1 MSKNESFLLLYK
13 ELEEALLKVNPNFV
27 DNKEMSAVRLAEEKY
42 PNNASRLRY
51 CRFTRNYIAHESD
64 ADKFIEISDE
74 MMNFLKSFIG
84 ELIGTAKSL
93 SKTLKSS
100 SLLPNDTVLEAA
112 KKMKKNSFIVIADQ
126 DNVFGLL
133 TETDIKDA
141 FAKEELTKKTKVS
154 SLIKTSSLS
163 LIGELKDKDSGE
175 KVIKMLKS
183 KKAIVVRNNQNKIV
197 GVVI

>member
-100 SLLPNDTVLEAA
+100 SLSPNDTVLEAA

-163 LIGELKDKDSGE
+163 LVGELKDKDSGE
-175 KVIKMLKS
+175 KVIKMLKT

-197 GVVI
+197 GVIS